1 MRLIALFILLI
12 PMYGLLAQENK
23 IEKFLNQNGPFS
35 ESDTII
41 VKELNKEAYH
51 TYDIDL
57 EKTRLLA
64 LKAFQIS
71 KEINYQKGISES
83 CRIIGIYHHKKAN
96 YDTAMYYYQKAN
108 QIAEEHN
115 LKREVASSL
124 NNIAL
129 LLYFKGNYPLALEKY
144 FRCIEIRE
152 ELGDTLKLAT
162 PINNIALIYSQQ
174 NKHDKALEYF
184 FRSLQIEKVIGDS
197 SRLGLNYMN
206 IATQFAA
213 MDSIQLA
220 IEYFNQSEQ
229 ICIANKNE
237 LTLSYVYSRLADI
250 YDRAGDYERANSYH
264 LQGLEI
270 AYKLDAK
277 YEIANALS
285 GIANHYFLQGK
296 LPGAIK
302 YADSAKN
309 MARELEIPAV
319 TEVATKVLYES
330 NLRLKNYKKAFDDLL
345 LNRQINDSLRNE
357 KNLQLM
363 YEFEYEKKLKDSEI
377 EKARR
382 EALLVQHRFIISLLI
397 ITLLIGLAFILL
409 LLYRNKEKK
418 KNNLILIAQKEEL
431 NSYKNHLEEKV
442 KERTDD
448 LRTALVKAKESNLLK
463 TQFLNNIS
471 HEIRTPMNG
480 IVGFSDMLDDENMS
494 IEERRSCVKIIKSS
508 SDQLLKII
516 DDIVEM
522 SVFETKSVQTE
533 MKRFNLNE
541 MMNSIYSIFKLKS
554 KERGIPLTLKMGL
567 ANSQSNIVSDQMLLT
582 KILNNLVEN
591 ALKFTPE
598 GRIEMGY
605 FVQDQTLVFY
615 VNDTGVGIS
624 KENLKS
630 IFDRFSQ
637 EERALSRRYGGLGL
651 GLSISKENAHLLG
664 GDIKV
669 ESEKGKGS
677 TFYVTI
683 PYVKE

>member
-1 MRLIALFILLI
+1 M
-12 PMYGLLAQENK
+12 
-23 IEKFLNQNGPFS
+23 
-35 ESDTII
+35 
-41 VKELNKEAYH
+41 
-51 TYDIDL
+51 
-57 EKTRLLA
+57 
-64 LKAFQIS
+64 
-71 KEINYQKGISES
+71 
-83 CRIIGIYHHKKAN
+83 
-96 YDTAMYYYQKAN
+96 
-108 QIAEEHN
+108 
-115 LKREVASSL
+115 
-124 NNIAL
+124 
-129 LLYFKGNYPLALEKY
+129 
-144 FRCIEIRE
+144 
-152 ELGDTLKLAT
+152 
-162 PINNIALIYSQQ
+162 
-174 NKHDKALEYF
+174 EYF